1 MQDQSRSVVVFD
13 DFCSRLSVQVEF
25 ANAAVFFWIQIEP
38 LQTDMVYSNGSHDD
52 DHHHTSSKKK
62 QQDCQSKNSG
72 SNNNYGVVPPR
83 HHPSLSTWNPPL
95 DHGFSAKQ
103 MEALTCLCD
112 ALVPSLQ
119 ASSLHHDLNT
129 DNRHQSSFESLG
141 IGGRNVDDV
150 NAFYKLS
157 ASEAGVPPIVSPKN
171 PLCVSDKI
179 ISVCVLRDH
188 LFLGL
193 TR

>member
-1 MQDQSRSVVVFD
+1 
-13 DFCSRLSVQVEF
+13 
-25 ANAAVFFWIQIEP
+25 
-38 LQTDMVYSNGSHDD
+38 MVYSNGSHDD
-52 DHHHTSSKKK
+52 DHHTSSKKK
-62 QQDCQSKNSG
+62 QQDCQSKNSS

-95 DHGFSAKQ
+95 DHGFSDKQ

-112 ALVPSLQ
+112 ALIPSLQ

-141 IGGRNVDDV
+141 IGRRNVDDV
-150 NAFYKLS
+150 SAFYKLS

-171 PLCVSDKI
+171 PLCVSDRI
-179 ISVCVLRDH
+179 ICVSYMTISSSV
-188 LFLGL
+188 
-193 TR
+193 

>member
-1 MQDQSRSVVVFD
+1 
-13 DFCSRLSVQVEF
+13 
-25 ANAAVFFWIQIEP
+25 
-38 LQTDMVYSNGSHDD
+38 MVYSNGSHDD
-52 DHHHTSSKKK
+52 DHHTSIKKK

-141 IGGRNVDDV
+141 IGRRNVDDV

-171 PLCVSDKI
+171 PLGVSDRI
-179 ISVCVLRDH
+179 ICVCVLHDH

-193 TR
+193 TNSSLCVSEKHRLPLCVW

>member
-1 MQDQSRSVVVFD
+1 
-13 DFCSRLSVQVEF
+13 
-25 ANAAVFFWIQIEP
+25 
-38 LQTDMVYSNGSHDD
+38 MVYSNGSHDD
-52 DHHHTSSKKK
+52 VHQTSSKKK

-119 ASSLHHDLNT
+119 ASSLNHDLNT

-141 IGGRNVDDV
+141 IGRRNVDDI

-157 ASEAGVPPIVSPKN
+157 ASEAGVPPIVSPKS
-171 PLCVSDKI
+171 PLSVSDRI
-179 ISVCVLRDH
+179 ICVC
-188 LFLGL
+188 L
-193 TR
+193 T

>member
-1 MQDQSRSVVVFD
+1 MQDLSRSVVVFN
-13 DFCSRLSVQVEF
+13 DFWSRLFVCLSVCLCKSDLLTLQ
-25 ANAAVFFWIQIEP
+25 FFWIQIEP

-52 DHHHTSSKKK
+52 VHQTSSKKK

-119 ASSLHHDLNT
+119 ASPLHHDLNT
-129 DNRHQSSFESLG
+129 DNRHQSTFESLG
-141 IGGRNVDDV
+141 IGRRNVDDI

-157 ASEAGVPPIVSPKN
+157 ASEAGVPPVVSPKS
-171 PLCVSDKI
+171 PLCVSDRI
-179 ISVCVLRDH
+179 ICVC
-188 LFLGL
+188 L
-193 TR
+193 T